1 MLKNTAENEAG
12 EGKQTARESNLSQ
25 EVHRGVKQT
34 EERTFLTVKY
44 NFVNTVRKFNQLCF
58 RQFNTFYNVFFL
70 LSPPYPPPSH
80 NESE

>member
-1 MLKNTAENEAG
+1 MKQEKENKRQEN
-12 EGKQTARESNLSQ
+12 QTCHK